1 MPYPHPR
8 SKKSITNRAR
18 FWGNVVGI
26 EFAESFMIV
35 REIK

>member
-18 FWGNVVGI
+18 FWGNIVGI
-26 EFAESFMIV
+26 NFAEPFMIV